1 MPSISLLEHHA
12 AAAIEIWN
20 VLKLFPIERRFQMY
34 GEWKDSIYR
43 RIPALSVRK
52 AEAERDVKGILRRLS
67 TENVKKLGKTL
78 AKIAHTNPTVIFAIA
93 LNQVQSYDNL
103 ILPVVEVARYLTEFG
118 YDVMTYSI
126 LDALSSG
133 KTKTKDDGT
142 SVALWLQ
149 GEKAFL
155 CAPVLRFITDDKSES
170 HRIGNVRS
178 SIVSSMAH
186 DVRIDLDRL
195 PIPRQSTR

>member
-1 MPSISLLEHHA
+1 
-12 AAAIEIWN
+12 
-20 VLKLFPIERRFQMY
+20 MY
-34 GEWKDSIYR
+34 GEWKDSTYR

-78 AKIAHTNPTVIFAIA
+78 AKVAHTNPTIIFAIA

-118 YDVMTYSI
+118 YDVMTYSL

-149 GEKAFL
+149 GESYCRA
-155 CAPVLRFITDDKSES
+155 
-170 HRIGNVRS
+170 
-178 SIVSSMAH
+178 
-186 DVRIDLDRL
+186 
-195 PIPRQSTR
+195 TRN